1 MNTTMTNVLLAEDDP
16 VARMIIRA
24 QLTRLGYGVTV
35 ASDGVEA
42 LERYRESG
50 VSLVVTD
57 WCMPRMDGLALCRQ
71 IRASGEKRY
80 TYIIILTAAEKV
92 SGFTQAVEAGADD
105 FISKPSDLAE
115 MGVRLRVAERILSLQ
130 AHVARLS
137 GLVPICPR
145 CKRMKDYEGAWHSA
159 ESYLSDRSEARF
171 THGICPRCYATI
183 VQPQLDDMRRG
194 GRQA

>member
-1 MNTTMTNVLLAEDDP
+1 MTNVLLAEDDP

-24 QLTRLGYGVTV
+24 QLARLGYGVIA

-42 LERYRESG
+42 LERFRETR
-50 VSLVVTD
+50 VSLVMTD
-57 WCMPRMDGLALCRQ
+57 WGMPRMDGLTLCRH

-80 TYIIILTAAEKV
+80 TYIIVLTAAERIPGV
-92 SGFTQAVEAGADD
+92 TQALEAGADD

-130 AHVARLS
+130 AHLARLS

-159 ESYLSDRSEARF
+159 ESYLSDRTEARF

-183 VQPQLDDMRRG
+183 VQPQLEGMTRG
-194 GRQA
+194 GRKA